1 MNIECNQHLLRDIK
15 KNTDNT
21 LPKTRRWFEQLM
33 ELISETIHHRNQGE
47 HVRDDGSGFI
57 PEDINEFWSKVDKLL
72 LQGEDENQKLPESCW
87 YRSKE
92 LSVINCIRKFFD
104 NYFMWLRDF
113 SLPVANNLSEGSLRG
128 IKVKR
133 KISGQFKNI
142 NYAGYFAI
150 LSWNLPTK

>member
-57 PEDINEFWSKVDKLL
+57 PEDINEF
-72 LQGEDENQKLPESCW
+72 
-87 YRSKE
+87 
-92 LSVINCIRKFFD
+92 
-104 NYFMWLRDF
+104 
-113 SLPVANNLSEGSLRG
+113 
-128 IKVKR
+128 
-133 KISGQFKNI
+133 
-142 NYAGYFAI
+142 
-150 LSWNLPTK
+150 